1 MCYVAWELNVYIGL
15 ETYIHLI
22 PFFMAIFK
30 EFREFAMRG
39 NVIDLAVGVIIGAA
53 FGKIVT
59 SLVDDVI
66 MPPIGYIT
74 GGVDFADKKIVLK
87 PEDAINKVAEVSIK
101 YGNFLNALVQFMIV
115 AFCIFLIVK
124 FLNSLKRKDE
134 VIEVAVVPG
143 KEEVLLAEI
152 RDILRNQKA

>member
-1 MCYVAWELNVYIGL
+1 MSIA
-15 ETYIHLI
+15 
-22 PFFMAIFK
+22 K

-39 NVIDLAVGVIIGAA
+39 NVIDLAVGVIIGAS

-59 SLVDDVI
+59 SLVDDII
-66 MPPIGYIT
+66 MPPIGYVT

-87 PEDAINKVAEVSIK
+87 PEDVVNKVAEVSIK
-101 YGNFLNALVQFMIV
+101 YGNFINTLLQFIIV

-124 FLNSLKRKDE
+124 LLNSLQRKKE
-134 VIEVAVVPG
+134 VVEVAVVPG

-152 RDILRNQKA
+152 RDILKNQKA